1 MPVITITMG
10 AGQTTREQKKKL
22 VETFTSQAV
31 EITRLPAQA
40 FTILIH
46 ELNPD
51 AIGVGGKTLEEVL
64 ASR

>member
-10 AGQTTREQKKKL
+10 AGQVTSEQKRQL
-22 VETFTSQAV
+22 VENFTNQAV
-31 EITRLPAQA
+31 EITKLSPQS

-51 AIGVGGKTLEEVL
+51 AIGVGGKTLAHIL
-64 ASR
+64 QSR